1 MVFQQSFLCAPP
13 LLTKSLEWYTADMQ
27 ILTSTRTKSGQF
39 APGTSG
45 NPGGRPKDEARVA
58 ELARSYTN
66 EAIET
71 LVDLM
76 RNGRDER
83 VRGTAAQALL
93 DRGWG
98 KPKVEVINEGGGG
111 YLEALQAANVTK
123 STTST

>member
-1 MVFQQSFLCAPP
+1 
-13 LLTKSLEWYTADMQ
+13 MQ

-98 KPKVEVINEGGGG
+98 KPKVGFINEGGGG
-111 YLEALQAANVTK
+111 YLEALRDANAG
-123 STTST
+123 SS

>member
-1 MVFQQSFLCAPP
+1 
-13 LLTKSLEWYTADMQ
+13 MQ

-111 YLEALQAANVTK
+111 YLEALRDANAG
-123 STTST
+123 SS